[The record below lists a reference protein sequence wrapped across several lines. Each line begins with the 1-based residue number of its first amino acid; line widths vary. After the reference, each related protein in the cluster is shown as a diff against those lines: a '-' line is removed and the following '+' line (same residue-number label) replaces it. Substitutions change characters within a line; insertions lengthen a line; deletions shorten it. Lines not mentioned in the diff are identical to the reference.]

1 MKFQI
6 ENLKDKIAKE
16 YGFNTWNQFFEYFN
30 TTKPGRKILRNG
42 IRKVL
47 WEVLS
52 LSNDLLVSPKD
63 ILTNYES
70 KDLDPKEKEKWFDR
84 RRELY
89 EINKKTKRTPVLS
102 FTPII
107 KEECVDCASIKIK
120 INKVRKQRSRGQD
133 QVVSA
138 NSLQ

>member
-16 YGFNTWNQFFEYFN
+16 YGFNTWNQYFEFFN

-52 LSNDLLVSPKD
+52 LSDDLLLSPKD
-63 ILTNYES
+63 VLTNES
-70 KDLDPKEKEKWFDR
+70 KELDPKGKEKWFDR
-84 RRELY
+84 RRELH

-102 FTPII
+102 FTPLI
-107 KEECVDCASIKIK
+107 KDECLDCASIKIK
-120 INKVRKQRSRGQD
+120 INKVRKQRNRVQD
-133 QVVSA
+133 QVVSP